1 MRLTA
6 AKCRT
11 EQARQLDLSVSEQL
25 ANRRR
30 IAVKAAAAWG
40 EEALRA
46 EEREA
51 VKSTPLSKEDTEFAR
66 QFADEANDE
75 SAKKC

>member
-6 AKCRT
+6 AQCRA
-11 EQARQLDLSVSEQL
+11 EQARQLDLSVSEPL
-25 ANRRR
+25 LNRRK

-51 VKSTPLSKEDTEFAR
+51 EKSTPLSKEDTEFAR
-66 QFADEANDE
+66 QFAEEANDE